1 MYYIYTNGSHLG
13 RLVGLSNIIFMMI
26 HTMFGLSCLGVFR
39 KDKTPCNDNGSCV
52 AAANGRKNVYMSQ
65 VF

>member
-1 MYYIYTNGSHLG
+1 MYYIYTNDSHLG

-26 HTMFGLSCLGVFR
+26 HTMFGLSWLGVFR
-39 KDKTPCNDNGSCV
+39 KDKTPCNDNGSRV

>member
-1 MYYIYTNGSHLG
+1 
-13 RLVGLSNIIFMMI
+13 VGLSNIIFMMI
-26 HTMFGLSCLGVFR
+26 HTMFGLSWLGVFR
-39 KDKTPCNDNGSCV
+39 KDKTPCNDNGSHV